1 MIDCDVCVIGSGAGG
16 GPVALP
22 LAEAGFSVVILEK
35 GPWLTEKDFYKDE
48 IVCCRRNTYTR
59 NLQEEFQSCMHELLQ
74 LQTKEKL
81 DTITRAIKR
90 AEQEQDAQKVDRLMQ
105 EFQVIT
111 RSFHGAKEN

>member
-1 MIDCDVCVIGSGAGG
+1 MKIQEILVGLRRASDTTLRSWEELFESET
-16 GPVALP
+16 VAFLQP
-22 LAEAGFSVVILEK
+22 IALKADLE
-35 GPWLTEKDFYKDE
+35 TQEDSQVEK
-48 IVCCRRNTYTR
+48 

-74 LQTKEKL
+74 IQTKEKL

-111 RSFHGAKEN
+111 RNFHGTKEN